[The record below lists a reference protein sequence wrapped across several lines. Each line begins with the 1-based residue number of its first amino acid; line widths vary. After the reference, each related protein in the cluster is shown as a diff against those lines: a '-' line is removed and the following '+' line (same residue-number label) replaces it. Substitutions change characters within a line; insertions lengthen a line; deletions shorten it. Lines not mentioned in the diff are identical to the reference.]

1 MNKTMIGRKFVRQLT
16 YKYRRFHV
24 WFNKKADKYFHNSV
38 IIDMGFPYNYKA
50 AHKIQK
56 KCNDH
61 WSNLMTY
68 IISILITIIF
78 IIIVHSLV

>member
-1 MNKTMIGRKFVRQLT
+1 MIGKKFVSFLI
-16 YKYRRFHV
+16 YKYKRFHV
-24 WFNKKADKYFHNSV
+24 WFNKKTDKYFHNNT
-38 IIDMGFPYNYKA
+38 IIDMEFPYDYKA
-50 AHKIQK
+50 IRKVQK

-68 IISILITIIF
+68 IISILITIIL